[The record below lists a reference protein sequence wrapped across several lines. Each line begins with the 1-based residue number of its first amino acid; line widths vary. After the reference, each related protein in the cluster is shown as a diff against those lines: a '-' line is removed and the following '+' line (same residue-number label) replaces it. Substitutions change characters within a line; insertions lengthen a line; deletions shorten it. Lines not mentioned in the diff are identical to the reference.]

1 MNVEETLKEAM
12 ASRVA
17 AVHAPPS
24 MGQRIRRRSRRN
36 VVRFRTAGA
45 ALLTV
50 AVAGAVPAYLSAT
63 SGPAPAQVGA
73 SVADTSRDGVDGVA
87 IPGISVPNVIGLSNQ
102 EVGAVLEAAGL
113 AVDWRKVVD
122 EGHKPG
128 TVIAQEPPAG
138 HIAPEGGR
146 VQVTIATTAVPTT
159 DEKSKAADDGL
170 PQDLGDLGDG
180 RTFGGIHLGYLPDG
194 LEWGKWSG
202 KDGFGKTSYTTTW
215 VESSRAS
222 TGEYSVQA
230 VVYKGKAARARR
242 GIAKGDPVTIR
253 SRQGYLGRLTE
264 GGEAVAETAEAAEAT
279 TLTLVWF
286 PRADLAVEIMMSPTF
301 STKLGDA
308 DKTEIQ
314 KIAEGVVVRD

>member
-17 AVHAPPS
+17 AVQAPPS

-50 AVAGAVPAYLSAT
+50 AVAGAVPVYLSAT

-73 SVADTSRDGVDGVA
+73 PAAETPESAADDIAVSGNA
-87 IPGISVPNVIGLSNQ
+87 VPNVVGLRVD
-102 EVGAVLEAAGL
+102 EVLPALKAAGFKADWKKVVTDGAPHGTITEQKPAAGAV
-113 AVDWRKVVD
+113 
-122 EGHKPG
+122 
-128 TVIAQEPPAG
+128 
-138 HIAPEGGR
+138 APEGST
-146 VQVTIATTAVPTT
+146 VEVTIATRAAPDPSATPTT
-159 DEKSKAADDGL
+159 DEL

-180 RTFGGIHLGYLPDG
+180 RTFGGVHFGYLPAG

-202 KDGFGKTSYTTTW
+202 KNGFGDTSYTTTW
-215 VESSRAS
+215 DEPSKTGS
-222 TGEYSVQA
+222 GEYSVQA
-230 VVYKGKAARARR
+230 VVYQGKAARARR
-242 GIAKGDPVTIR
+242 GIAKGDPVTIHG
-253 SRQGYLGRLTE
+253 RQGYLGRLTE
-264 GGEAVAETAEAAEAT
+264 GGELVAERAEDN

-286 PRADLAVEIMMSPTF
+286 PRADRAVEIMMSPTF
-301 STKLGDA
+301 ATKLGDA

-314 KIAEGVVVRD
+314 KIAEGVVVRN